1 MSAGIFI
8 METPKIE
15 IRFILPNS
23 EIVSSPYDFGLY
35 KTKDKFPYYTKLK
48 ILELN
53 DSFCWFVD
61 KIRKELKIIPEELLE
76 KTLKPFIKR
85 TKDDSYLLAYSDREL
100 LKELFETS
108 SIDVKVIIEKLRVEF
123 GHKQFFK
130 DMSIVNKL
138 SLVEIILF
146 GVIRVKKGQSSIYIT
161 REIEDKQ
168 GQINIHIVNRVKKN
182 DLIKFVQE
190 NFYKDIQP
198 FLERESVLPER
209 DRLKI
214 SKRDFEIIRL
224 RRFLNKP
231 YKEIVNILDIDG
243 ESPEE
248 ACRQV
253 YSKMKDISNT

>member
-1 MSAGIFI
+1 MG
-8 METPKIE
+8 TPKIE

-23 EIVSSPYDFGLY
+23 EIVSSPYDFGLFR
-35 KTKDKFPYYTKLK
+35 TKANFPYYTKIK

-61 KIRKELKIIPEELLE
+61 RYRKEFNINSNELLE
-76 KTLKPFIKR
+76 NILKPFIKR
-85 TKDDSYLLAYSDREL
+85 IKDDSYLLAYSDREL
-100 LKELFETS
+100 SKELFEKS
-108 SIDVKVIIEKLRVEF
+108 NIDVKSINEKLKVEF
-123 GHKQFFK
+123 GHKNFFK
-130 DMSIVNKL
+130 NISNVNQL

-146 GVIRVKKGQSSIYIT
+146 GVVRVKKGQSSIYVT

-168 GQINIHIVNRVKKN
+168 GQVNIHIVNKVKKN

-190 NFYKDIQP
+190 NFHKEIQP
-198 FLERESVLPER
+198 FLDRESVLPEK
-209 DRLKI
+209 DKLKI

-231 YKEIVNILDIDG
+231 YKEIVNILNIDG
-243 ESPEE
+243 ESSEE

-253 YSKMKDISNT
+253 YSQIKDISNT